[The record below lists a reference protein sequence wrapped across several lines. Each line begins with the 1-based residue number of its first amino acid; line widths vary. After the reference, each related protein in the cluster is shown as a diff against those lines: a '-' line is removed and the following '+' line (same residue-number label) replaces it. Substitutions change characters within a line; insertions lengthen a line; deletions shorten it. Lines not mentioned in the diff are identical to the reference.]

1 MDWMKIVAAMA
12 LIMFI
17 IYLFPRARHMM
28 ENSPKGSS
36 SDWMGFV
43 IPILVIVLFITIL
56 IQLV

>member
-1 MDWMKIVAAMA
+1 MGWMEIVAALA

-17 IYLFPRARHMM
+17 IFLFPRARYMM

-36 SDWMGFV
+36 SDWMSFI
-43 IPILVIVLFITIL
+43 IPIVVIVLFIMFL